1 MHQGHFITGFA
12 PATAGFCKCLR
23 LGFMAHRNHRPLLNS
38 ARLGL
43 VLLHK
48 VAEGIVALFITIV
61 YLIKKSEE
69 LKVDVILCLY
79 YFSLLFQVLEEIGMS
94 ESLRPLAL
102 PPEAVQTGNLL
113 L

>member
-1 MHQGHFITGFA
+1 
-12 PATAGFCKCLR
+12 
-23 LGFMAHRNHRPLLNS
+23 MAHRNHRPLLNS

-69 LKVDVILCLY
+69 LKVDVILCFDTVL
-79 YFSLLFQVLEEIGMS
+79 FS
-94 ESLRPLAL
+94 SLSDSGR
-102 PPEAVQTGNLL
+102 N
-113 L
+113 